1 MSLLLLL
8 FPAAAANSMSLSLAR
23 RISSRSACENPPPPQ
38 LLEST
43 RTLAPAVSAKA
54 ALACT
59 TNSMALIAPSV
70 VPDPPAFRN
79 LAPMILAV
87 QFTPATPML
96 LFPTAPMVPEQ
107 CVPWLLSSSGLQVL
121 LMALK
126 PCVPA
131 AQLMV
136 MLPMVTVKSA
146 GADQM
151 LAARSG

>member
-59 TNSMALIAPSV
+59 TNSTALIAPSV

-107 CVPWLLSSSGLQVL
+107 CVPWLLSSSGSQVL
-121 LMALK
+121 V
-126 PCVPA
+126 VP
-131 AQLMV
+131 
-136 MLPMVTVKSA
+136 PMVTVKSA

-151 LAARSG
+151 LPARSG